1 MNEAN
6 QDKDKAESPVSGSQI
21 KGYLKKIG
29 KLMILFV
36 ILGCVLLTFA
46 VWMVSTVISQSLARY
61 GL

>member
-1 MNEAN
+1 MTESNEKNSRVMA
-6 QDKDKAESPVSGSQI
+6 
-21 KGYLKKIG
+21 YLKKVG

-46 VWMVSTVISQSLARY
+46 VWLVSSVISRNLAQY